1 MFICNP
7 FYMDGEGRQAW
18 LKYLVVLAVT
28 ISLLAGCEGLG
39 VYANSSEEEAEST
52 PSSNTTAEETTA
64 KTTANQGIDESRYDA
79 TATVTR
85 VVEGDTVDISP
96 AVQGITRVRFIGVDA
111 PEIEDPICG
120 NQPYGD
126 EASTYTKS
134 RLENQEV
141 GLEFDV
147 QKTDRYDRLLAYV
160 YPTDEEMFNETLLRE
175 GYAQLATFRPN
186 VKYDERLQA
195 AQEEAQA
202 AERGLW
208 GLSAVEL
215 AAQTYRAN
223 GIGRADCT
231 DEQTPATDPPPPP
244 PPPPTP
250 PPPPPPTPPSQP
262 APSPQPIP
270 PQPVP
275 PQPVPPQLLPPEDQ
289 EPVPP
294 QLLPPGD
301 QQQQQ

>member
-1 MFICNP
+1 L
-7 FYMDGEGRQAW
+7 G

-52 PSSNTTAEETTA
+52 PSSNTPAEQTTA

-96 AVQGITRVRFIGVDA
+96 AVQGITRVRFIGVDS
-111 PEIEDPICG
+111 PETEDPICG

-147 QKTDRYDRLLAYV
+147 QKTDGYDRLLAYV
-160 YPTDEEMFNETLLRE
+160 YPTDDEMFNETLLKE

-186 VKYDERLQA
+186 VKYEERLSA
-195 AQEEAQA
+195 AQEVARA
-202 AERGLW
+202 AGRGLW
-208 GLSAVEL
+208 GLSAEEL

-223 GIGRADCT
+223 GIGGALCT
-231 DEQTPATDPPPPP
+231 DEQTPAPNPPPPP
-244 PPPPTP
+244 IPPPPTP
-250 PPPPPPTPPSQP
+250 PPQPTLSPQPTPE
-262 APSPQPIP
+262 PQPIP

-275 PQPVPPQLLPPEDQ
+275 PQPVPPQQLPPEDQ
-289 EPVPP
+289 
-294 QLLPPGD
+294 
-301 QQQQQ
+301 QQ

>member
-1 MFICNP
+1 MFIRDP
-7 FYMDGEGRQAW
+7 FYRDGEGRQAW

-64 KTTANQGIDESRYDA
+64 KTTANQGIDESRYNA

-96 AVQGITRVRFIGVDA
+96 AVQGITRVRFIGVDT

-160 YPTDEEMFNETLLRE
+160 YPTDDEMFNETLLKE

-186 VKYDERLQA
+186 VKYEERLSA
-195 AQEEAQA
+195 AQEVARA
-202 AERGLW
+202 AGRGLW
-208 GLSAVEL
+208 GLSAEEL

-223 GIGRADCT
+223 GIGSANCT
-231 DEQTPATDPPPPP
+231 DEQTPATNPPPPP

-250 PPPPPPTPPSQP
+250 PPPQPTLSPQP
-262 APSPQPIP
+262 TPSPQPIP

-275 PQPVPPQLLPPEDQ
+275 PQPVPPQPLPPEDQ
-289 EPVPP
+289 
-294 QLLPPGD
+294 
-301 QQQQQ
+301 QQ